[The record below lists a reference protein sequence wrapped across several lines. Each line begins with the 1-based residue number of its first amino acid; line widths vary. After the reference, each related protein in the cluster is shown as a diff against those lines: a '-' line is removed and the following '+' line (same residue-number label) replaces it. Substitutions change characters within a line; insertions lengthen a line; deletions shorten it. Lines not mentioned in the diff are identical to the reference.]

1 MSAPAPGSQFAGE
14 AFDVTLEIGQY
25 LGSVALMH
33 DRGSDQS
40 CPDVLPT
47 LLTSDICRCWCPTA
61 YEAQK
66 TASRSR
72 TKAPSRRLS
81 VSSRSRRRWQM
92 SLRRTSPGTT
102 AGGPR
107 SVFADPWSTTD

>member
-1 MSAPAPGSQFAGE
+1 MEGSAEVESNVE
-14 AFDVTLEIGQY
+14 TGQY

-40 CPDVLPT
+40 CPNVSPT
-47 LLTSDICRCWCPTA
+47 LLTSDICHCWCPSDC
-61 YEAQK
+61 EVQK

-107 SVFADPWSTTD
+107 SVFVDPWS